1 MSIEMQIVLI
11 SAVAMVGIIGMP
23 LYAFWMLWKKSGKA
37 KHDKEDQQHPHQHQH
52 G

>member
-11 SAVAMVGIIGMP
+11 SALAMVGIIGMP
-23 LYAFWMLWKKSGKA
+23 LYAFWMLWRKSGKA
-37 KHDKEDQQHPHQHQH
+37 KHDKQGHQHQH

>member
-11 SAVAMVGIIGMP
+11 SALAMVGIIGMP

-37 KHDKEDQQHPHQHQH
+37 KHDREEQQPHQHQH
-52 G
+52 S

>member
-11 SAVAMVGIIGMP
+11 SALAMLGIIGMP
-23 LYAFWMLWKKSGKA
+23 LYAFWMLWRKSGKA
-37 KHDKEDQQHPHQHQH
+37 KHAKEQHRHQH